1 MVKNA
6 LDTRMRSGALSLIR
20 PVVVQLSKI
29 NTPKGLGRFADLV
42 VCRVT
47 HAPSLTVSK
56 TGVPSTKMSVFGAS
70 GIALSPFV
78 YRGFDAIA
86 NFF

>member
-1 MVKNA
+1 MFIIPFYRYRYPLPLTTNH
-6 LDTRMRSGALSLIR
+6 
-20 PVVVQLSKI
+20 PE
-29 NTPKGLGRFADLV
+29 GLGRFADLV

-56 TGVPSTKMSVFGAS
+56 TGVLSTKMAVSWVP

-78 YRGFDAIA
+78 YRGLDAIT